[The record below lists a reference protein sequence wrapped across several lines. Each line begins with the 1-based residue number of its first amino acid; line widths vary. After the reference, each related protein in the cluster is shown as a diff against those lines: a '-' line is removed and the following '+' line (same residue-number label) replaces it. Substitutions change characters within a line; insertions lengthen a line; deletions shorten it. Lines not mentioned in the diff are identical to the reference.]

1 MISTPDSQSKQVLPS
16 WEEWLSSPA
25 GKYILEWEQK
35 QFDQAVTDA
44 FGFQALQIGLPDLA
58 CLRENRIPNRFLLL
72 TPEDENAFLLNN
84 PVTQLCRGLADELPF
99 VNESLDLITLPHVL
113 EFAQNPHEVLREVN
127 RVLRPEGR
135 LVISGFNP
143 MSLWGARQHL
153 SRFIGRPF
161 LPTEGQFISH
171 FRIKDWLKLL
181 DYSIDRGRF
190 GCYRF
195 PAKSQSGMQR
205 MGFMEKAG
213 DRWWPF
219 LGSVFTLSAVKR
231 VEGMKLIGRIKQ
243 KRTSLRAVLS
253 PAASSSANSSTHSPT
268 EVTSITSV
276 TQSPE

>member
-1 MISTPDSQSKQVLPS
+1 MSS
-16 WEEWLSSPA
+16 WDEWLSSPA

-72 TPEDENAFLLNN
+72 TPEDQNSSLLNN
-84 PVTQLCRGLADELPF
+84 PVTQLCRGLVDELPF
-99 VNESLDLITLPHVL
+99 ANESLDLITLPHVL
-113 EFAQNPHEVLREVN
+113 EFAQNPHDVLREVN

-153 SRFIGRPF
+153 SRLIGRPF

-171 FRIKDWLKLL
+171 LRIKDWLNLL

-195 PAKSQSGMQR
+195 PANTQSGMQR

-213 DRWWPF
+213 DRWWPV

-231 VEGMKLIGRIKQ
+231 VSGMKLVGRIKQ
-243 KRTSLRAVLS
+243 KRSSLRATLS
-253 PAASSSANSSTHSPT
+253 PATNSSANTPS
-268 EVTSITSV
+268 EVTSVSSIN
-276 TQSPE
+276 QSPE

>member
-1 MISTPDSQSKQVLPS
+1 MISIPESETKEAHSS
-16 WEEWLSSPA
+16 WDEWLKSPA
-25 GKYILEWEQK
+25 GKYVLEWEQN

-72 TPEDENAFLLNN
+72 TPEDQNASLLNN
-84 PVTQLCRGLADELPF
+84 PVTELCRGLADELPF
-99 VNESLDLITLPHVL
+99 ANESLDLITIPHIL
-113 EFAQNPHEVLREVN
+113 EFAPNPHEVLREVN

-171 FRIKDWLKLL
+171 LRIKDWLNLL

-195 PAKSQSGMQR
+195 PSKSQSGMQR
-205 MGFMEKAG
+205 MAFMEKAG
-213 DRWWPF
+213 DRWWPV
-219 LGSVFTLSAVKR
+219 LGSVFTLSAIKR
-231 VEGMKLIGRIKQ
+231 VSGMKLVGRIKQ
-243 KRTSLRAVLS
+243 RRSSLRGTLAPATNNSINS
-253 PAASSSANSSTHSPT
+253 PSKVTSTTANSENSNFND
-268 EVTSITSV
+268 
-276 TQSPE
+276 

>member
-1 MISTPDSQSKQVLPS
+1 MISIPESETKQVLSS
-16 WEEWLSSPA
+16 WDEWLRSPA

-72 TPEDENAFLLNN
+72 TPEDENSSLLNN
-84 PVTQLCRGLADELPF
+84 PVTQLCRGLVDELPF
-99 VNESLDLITLPHVL
+99 ANESLDLITLPHVL
-113 EFAQNPHEVLREVN
+113 EFAQNPHDVIREVN

-161 LPTEGQFISH
+161 LPTQGQFISH
-171 FRIKDWLKLL
+171 LRIKDWLHLL

-195 PAKSQSGMQR
+195 PSKSEGGMQR

-213 DRWWPF
+213 DRWWPV

-231 VEGMKLIGRIKQ
+231 VTGMKLVGRIK
-243 KRTSLRAVLS
+243 KKRSSLRTSLA
-253 PAASSSANSSTHSPT
+253 PATNNSINTPT
-268 EVTSITSV
+268 QVTSV
-276 TQSPE
+276 TSSVNTPE